1 MKKLS
6 PKIIIILILA
16 VILIASIVSL
26 LTFSRSRQKQPLTPS
41 SLPSPSP
48 SPFKPYS
55 PNKYQKII
63 FEDEKRLYQISYFPL
78 SNNYL
83 ISVTGSPFEQY
94 RKEAE
99 KAFINQLNLSTIE
112 LCKLDVT
119 IATSYITN
127 PKESE
132 KSYRLS
138 FCRQFLTLFF
148 FCRASLRVNFRKL
161 HKNLG
166 CLYNWPWASRAIK
179 VENY

>member
-6 PKIIIILILA
+6 PKIITILVLVIIFIT
-16 VILIASIVSL
+16 SIVYL
-26 LTFSRSRQKQPLTPS
+26 LIRSRSRQKQPLAPN
-41 SLPSPSP
+41 PSP

-78 SNNYL
+78 LHSYL
-83 ISVTGSPFEQY
+83 ISITGSPFEQY

-99 KAFINQLNLSTIE
+99 KAFINQLNLSPTE

-132 KSYRLS
+132 KPYRLS
-138 FCRQFLTLFF
+138 FCR
-148 FCRASLRVNFRKL
+148 
-161 HKNLG
+161 
-166 CLYNWPWASRAIK
+166 
-179 VENY
+179 

>member
-1 MKKLS
+1 MKKLN
-6 PKIIIILILA
+6 PKIIIILVL
-16 VILIASIVSL
+16 ILISITSIVYL

-41 SLPSPSP
+41 LSPSP

-63 FEDEKRLYQISYFPL
+63 FEDEKRLYQISYFPP
-78 SNNYL
+78 SNSYL
-83 ISVTGSPFEQY
+83 ISIMGSPFEQY

-99 KAFINQLNLSTIE
+99 KAFINQLNLSPIE
-112 LCKLDVT
+112 LCKLNVT

-138 FCRQFLTLFF
+138 FC
-148 FCRASLRVNFRKL
+148 
-161 HKNLG
+161 
-166 CLYNWPWASRAIK
+166 P
-179 VENY
+179 